1 MLPALE
7 GLLHVLTHELGQ
19 VRVSDM
25 GISSRVG
32 RRIGLSTPIMRC
44 GIAHS
49 RVIATEKL
57 RCRTRLDGRSGVKG
71 GPSRPPSGTLISGLL
86 TPRFPACQ

>member
-1 MLPALE
+1 MSTQIILSLAGSLSTRQEPSAKPPVSAIRKADRKLSCQLLPALE

-32 RRIGLSTPIMRC
+32 RELGSLRQLCGAELSTH
-44 GIAHS
+44 A
-49 RVIATEKL
+49 
-57 RCRTRLDGRSGVKG
+57 
-71 GPSRPPSGTLISGLL
+71 
-86 TPRFPACQ
+86 